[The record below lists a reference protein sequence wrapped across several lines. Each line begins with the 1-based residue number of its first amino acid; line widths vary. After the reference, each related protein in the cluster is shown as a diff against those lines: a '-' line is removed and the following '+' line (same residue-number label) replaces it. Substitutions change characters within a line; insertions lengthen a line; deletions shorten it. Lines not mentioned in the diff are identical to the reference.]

1 MRRFPRKGAK
11 VRFSRSTFAFAVAAI
26 TAFASTSATATP
38 GTATAAVPHTVQP
51 GETLW
56 SIAAA
61 SNFTTRAV
69 AVYNGLP
76 EDAQVVIGSTIQI
89 PSETEAAAA
98 LGTGVPAT
106 SGPSASAPAPA
117 VQGAY
122 TVQPG
127 DTLSGIAA
135 ASGVTVDQLA
145 WMNGLDPAAP
155 ILIGTALKLPT
166 GAAPTSSPQP
176 EATTAPNAE
185 PNLTPTHM
193 TSSEIGSIASQHGVP
208 SSLATAVAWQESGFN
223 NSVISSANARG
234 VMQVLPGTWTWVEQ
248 NLAGRTLDPNS
259 ATDNVSA
266 GSMYLA
272 QLLRDSGGDEAI
284 AVASYYQGQ
293 ASVREVGMLPDTE
306 RYVANVMALRTRF
319 GGP

>member
-1 MRRFPRKGAK
+1 M
-11 VRFSRSTFAFAVAAI
+11 RFSRTSFACGVAVVAMVAGLGP
-26 TAFASTSATATP
+26 ATA
-38 GTATAAVPHTVQP
+38 AAAVPHTVQP

-61 SNFTTRAV
+61 NNFTTRAL
-69 AVYNGLP
+69 AAYNGLS
-76 EDAQVVIGSTIQI
+76 EDTQVVLGSTIQI
-89 PSETEAAAA
+89 PSEAEAAAA
-98 LGTGVPAT
+98 LGTGAPAAT
-106 SGPSASAPAPA
+106 GPSETAAAPA

-122 TVQPG
+122 TVRAG
-127 DTLSGIAA
+127 DTLSAVAA
-135 ASGVTVDQLA
+135 NSGVTVDQLA
-145 WMNGLDPAAP
+145 WMNGLDPAQP
-155 ILIGTALKLPT
+155 LQIGTALKLPT
-166 GAAPTSSPQP
+166 GAEPASAPQP
-176 EATTAPNAE
+176 EATTAPDAE
-185 PNLTPTHM
+185 PNLTPTQM
-193 TSSEIGSIASQHGVP
+193 TSSQVGEIAAQHGVP
-208 SSLATAVAWQESGFN
+208 SSLAAAVAWQESGFN

-293 ASVREVGMLPDTE
+293 GSVREVGMLPDTQH
-306 RYVANVMALRTRF
+306 YVANVMALRSRF